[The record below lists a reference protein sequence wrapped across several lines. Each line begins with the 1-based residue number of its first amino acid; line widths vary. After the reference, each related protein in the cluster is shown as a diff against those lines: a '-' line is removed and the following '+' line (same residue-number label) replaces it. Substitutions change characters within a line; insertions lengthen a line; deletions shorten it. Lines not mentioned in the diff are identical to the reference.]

1 MQKERKLPCFIKDI
15 RL

>member
-1 MQKERKLPCFIKDI
+1 MQKERMLPCFIKDI